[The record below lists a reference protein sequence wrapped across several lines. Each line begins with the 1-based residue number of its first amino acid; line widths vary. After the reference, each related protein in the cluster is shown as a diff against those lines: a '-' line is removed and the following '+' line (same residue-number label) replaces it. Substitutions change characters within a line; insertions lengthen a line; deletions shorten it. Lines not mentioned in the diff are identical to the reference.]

1 MNKKLTYFIDE
12 LKKEDIDLLKVN
24 ETYYQKTGKKYN
36 IFNLYDIKINS
47 NVQIDKKGLI
57 FNIDYK

>member
-1 MNKKLTYFIDE
+1 MKHIIKKQV
-12 LKKEDIDLLKVN
+12 K
-24 ETYYQKTGKKYN
+24 N
-36 IFNLYDIKINS
+36 ILFNLYDIKINS